1 MARTWRPWGRLG
13 ARGEP
18 STLTV
23 RSGRFAAAADAPRWW
38 WGDNA
43 FRTHMVNALNLIF
56 PEGERFFIR
65 SVRAALPG
73 VDDPAL
79 LARVRAFMAQ
89 EAQHGR
95 AHDAAIADLAAQGF
109 PVEEIVARYRWW
121 AFEVIEPAA
130 PPALRLAVTAALEHL
145 TATLAEH
152 ALEENFL
159 DDATPEMVALLR
171 WHAAEELEHKSVAFD
186 VFEAVDGRY
195 AMRVA
200 GMVVA
205 LSVLM
210 AMWSMTF
217 RALVRADDALTPAR
231 LADDRASTLARGQN
245 GQHLWRGFLEW
256 MHPAFHPDRVDN
268 LHLARAWL
276 ARNRPDGAE
285 ADLGAA

>member
-1 MARTWRPWGRLG
+1 MARSWRPWGRLG
-13 ARGEP
+13 ARAAP
-18 STLTV
+18 STMTV
-23 RSGRFAAAADAPRWW
+23 RAGRFEAAADASRWW

-43 FRTHMVNALNLIF
+43 FRTHMANALNLIF

-65 SVRAALPG
+65 SVRQALPG
-73 VDDPAL
+73 VRDPAL

-95 AHDAAIADLAAQGF
+95 AHEAAIADLAAQGF
-109 PVEEIVARYRWW
+109 PIDEIVARYRWW

-152 ALEENFL
+152 ALRESFL

-200 GMVVA
+200 GMIVA

-210 AMWSMTF
+210 AMWGMTY
-217 RALVRADDALTPAR
+217 RALVRSDDALTAQR
-231 LADDRASTLARGQN
+231 LAGDRAATLRRGQDRR
-245 GQHLWRGFLEW
+245 HLWRGFVEW

-268 LHLARAWL
+268 LDLARDWL
-276 ARNRPDGAE
+276 ARHRPDGAE
-285 ADLGAA
+285 AELGAA

>member
-1 MARTWRPWGRLG
+1 MARRWRPWDRLG
-13 ARGEP
+13 ARAAP
-18 STLTV
+18 STMTV
-23 RSGRFAAAADAPRWW
+23 RAGRFAAPSDAPRWW

-43 FRTHMVNALNLIF
+43 FRTHLANALNLIF

-65 SVRAALPG
+65 SVRQALPG

-95 AHDAAIADLAAQGF
+95 AHEGAIADLAAQGF

-130 PPALRLAVTAALEHL
+130 SPALRLAVTAALEHL

-152 ALEENFL
+152 ALQESFL

-200 GMVVA
+200 GMIVA

-210 AMWSMTF
+210 AMWGMTY
-217 RALVRADDALTPAR
+217 RALVRADGALTAAR
-231 LADDRASTLARGQN
+231 LAEDRVATLRRGQN
-245 GQHLWRGFLEW
+245 RRHLWRGFFEW
-256 MHPAFHPDRVDN
+256 MHPGFHPDRVDN
-268 LHLARAWL
+268 LDLARAWL
-276 ARNRPDGAE
+276 ARHRPDSAE
-285 ADLGAA
+285 VDLGAA